1 MSDPQSKDK
10 QITSKVEV
18 IKDTKEVKDIT
29 QAVVLPT
36 QAVVLETAKAVVVKG
51 ADSQVKSTKEVSKQ
65 VTSDGKTIT
74 KTVTKTVV
82 KGEAAKVGEVSKVA
96 KTIAK
101 SEMTK
106 EVSEIKTNLD
116 AMMITEEGSPV
127 NADGTKLVFKMD
139 EDSKSD
145 KGSNEGLETIEYIK
159 IGQNSNTLLNDDFAL
174 GGNYKVE

>member
-1 MSDPQSKDK
+1 
-10 QITSKVEV
+10 
-18 IKDTKEVKDIT
+18 
-29 QAVVLPT
+29 
-36 QAVVLETAKAVVVKG
+36 
-51 ADSQVKSTKEVSKQ
+51 
-65 VTSDGKTIT
+65 
-74 KTVTKTVV
+74 
-82 KGEAAKVGEVSKVA
+82 
-96 KTIAK
+96 
-101 SEMTK
+101 MTK

-174 GGNYKVE
+174 GGNYKVEQSSEMKYGQNSGGQYSFGGQGAYQQ

>member
-18 IKDTKEVKDIT
+18 IKDIKEVKDIT
-29 QAVVLPT
+29 KAVVLPT

-51 ADSQVKSTKEVSKQ
+51 ADSQAKSTKEVSKQ

-82 KGEAAKVGEVSKVA
+82 KGEAAQVGEVSKVA